1 MKSVNT
7 EHLEF
12 EEKFEFLMKELYEE

>member
-7 EHLEF
+7 EYLEF